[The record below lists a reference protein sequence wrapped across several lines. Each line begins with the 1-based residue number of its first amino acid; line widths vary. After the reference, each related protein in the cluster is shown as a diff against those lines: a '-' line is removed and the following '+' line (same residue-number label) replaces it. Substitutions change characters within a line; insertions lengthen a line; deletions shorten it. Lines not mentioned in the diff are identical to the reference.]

1 MLYLNKI
8 FEADMEIIINDLRVF
23 LEGDNKNKSII
34 FLHGFPY
41 DHTMWDEQVN
51 FLKDKF
57 YCVRYDIRGLGN
69 SPAGN
74 GQFTMDSFVDDLFS
88 IVDEL
93 KLDKPIICGLSMGGY
108 ITFRALEIDQSKFSA
123 VILMDTR
130 SESDNNEGKIKRQN
144 GIAKI
149 NKEGVIA
156 FVDGF
161 VPTCFWEDTIKNNP
175 NLYNTVLNKSR
186 KSNSIGIKG
195 SLIAMLSRT
204 DTTST
209 LKNISLPT
217 LVICGEFDKL
227 TPPNVMQIIADEI
240 KDAKFVEIKNSG
252 HMTPLEQPDEINKNI
267 MTFLEGIF

>member
-57 YCVRYDIRGLGN
+57 YCVTYDIRGLGN

-144 GIAKI
+144 GISKI

-156 FVDGF
+156 FVDSF

-175 NLYNTVLNKSR
+175 NLYYSVLNKTR
-186 KSNSIGIKG
+186 KSDSIGVKG

-227 TPPNVMQIIADEI
+227 TPPNVMKIIADEI
-240 KDAKFVEIKNSG
+240 KDAKFAEIKNSG

>member
-186 KSNSIGIKG
+186 KSNSIGVKG

>member
-51 FLKDKF
+51 FLIDKF

-130 SESDNNEGKIKRQN
+130 SESDNNEGKIKRQS

-156 FVDGF
+156 FVDSF

-186 KSNSIGIKG
+186 KSDSIGVKG

-252 HMTPLEQPDEINKNI
+252 HMTPLEQPDKVNKNI
-267 MTFLEGIF
+267 ITFLEGIF

>member
-74 GQFTMDSFVDDLFS
+74 GQFTMDSFVDDLIS

-123 VILMDTR
+123 VIIMDTR

-144 GIAKI
+144 GISKI

-175 NLYNTVLNKSR
+175 NLYYSVLNKTR
-186 KSNSIGIKG
+186 KSDSIGVKG

-252 HMTPLEQPDEINKNI
+252 HMTPLEQPDEVNKNI
-267 MTFLEGIF
+267 ITFLEGIF